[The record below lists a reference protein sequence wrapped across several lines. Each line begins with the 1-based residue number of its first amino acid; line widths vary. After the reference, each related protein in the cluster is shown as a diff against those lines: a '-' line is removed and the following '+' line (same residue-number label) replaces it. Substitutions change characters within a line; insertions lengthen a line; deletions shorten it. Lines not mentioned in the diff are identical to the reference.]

1 MLLVMY
7 HHGDRGKAALKNS
20 KRGSNSLVQLGGGR
34 SDDTGPGEEGFFFVC
49 LFFLKEKENVG
60 QKTCSE
66 GQSL

>member
-7 HHGDRGKAALKNS
+7 HHGNRGKAALKNS
-20 KRGSNSLVQLGGGR
+20 KRGNSLVQLGGGR

>member
-1 MLLVMY
+1 MAIEERRRLRIVKEVIHLY
-7 HHGDRGKAALKNS
+7 
-20 KRGSNSLVQLGGGR
+20 SLVE
-34 SDDTGPGEEGFFFVC
+34 GEVMTQVLEKRAFFVC

>member
-7 HHGDRGKAALKNS
+7 HHGDRGKAVLKNS
-20 KRGSNSLVQLGGGR
+20 KRGNSLVQLGGGR
-34 SDDTGPGEEGFFFVC
+34 SDDTGPGEEY
-49 LFFLKEKENVG
+49 LENVG

>member
-7 HHGDRGKAALKNS
+7 HHGDKGKAALKNS
-20 KRGSNSLVQLGGGR
+20 KRGNSFVQLGGGR
-34 SDDTGPGEEGFFFVC
+34 SDDTGPGEEYFFV
-49 LFFLKEKENVG
+49 FFLKEKENVG